1 MQKFGIPI
9 AGIAVITIVTMLIT
23 NQGCVQADSSG
34 GTSQKEAP
42 RQRASETQFYDSI
55 VYVFKKDTLNKAA
68 LLLGLTDAQMSVFL
82 RMAVPQIADMLLTPL
97 KIDTEILDLKD
108 AKDFHSYYNSTR
120 NPDQS
125 LSVDTTRAVYFTL
138 KEILSSLATLY
149 RTDSIPDLNNAALY
163 AYLLRYSKNGS
174 SIGRG
179 ISTTKIKSRW
189 RFNLQRIEERPTRSY
204 TLEKYLTT
212 ATCVR
217 PDVPLT
223 RRSNEVV

>member
-1 MQKFGIPI
+1 
-9 AGIAVITIVTMLIT
+9 
-23 NQGCVQADSSG
+23 
-34 GTSQKEAP
+34 
-42 RQRASETQFYDSI
+42 
-55 VYVFKKDTLNKAA
+55 LNKAA

-174 SIGRG
+174 SRAGNLYYENQISVAIQLAEDRGTADPIVHIG
-179 ISTTKIKSRW
+179 KI
-189 RFNLQRIEERPTRSY
+189 FNYGDLCPPRCPINEEI
-204 TLEKYLTT
+204 K
-212 ATCVR
+212 
-217 PDVPLT
+217 
-223 RRSNEVV
+223 